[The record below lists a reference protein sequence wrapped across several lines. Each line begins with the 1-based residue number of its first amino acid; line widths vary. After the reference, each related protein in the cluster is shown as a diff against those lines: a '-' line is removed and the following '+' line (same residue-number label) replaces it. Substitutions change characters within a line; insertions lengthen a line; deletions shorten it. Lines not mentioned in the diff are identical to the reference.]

1 MKLLAKYLKN
11 YKGLIVLTLAVLLID
26 DVGTLLVPTML
37 ANMVN
42 TGIASGDMDAILR
55 GGAAMLTVS
64 VVASAAA
71 ITALYLGA
79 RLAAD
84 VCRDIRCAIYDA
96 SLAFSASDFERF
108 GTGSMITRSLGD
120 INVVQ
125 QAIVNTIQ
133 IVLPVPI
140 LCIAGMVLA
149 WRINAQ
155 MGMMLGVV
163 VVLVLIVAALT
174 MVKSAPIFTRLQG
187 FIDRMNV
194 TLRESIVGVRVVRA
208 FGRER
213 REEERLDQV
222 FSEYADNAIKV
233 NRLFATLDCSTFFLM
248 NIVEVAVLWL
258 GGNLVGTH
266 AMEIASISAVL
277 EYAILILLFI
287 MMAQMVILTLPRAKA
302 CLDRAAEVIN
312 LVPEIMDP
320 AGETTACDDADAA
333 GAGDTES
340 RASAAVAVATET
352 AADSAVVSDNP
363 QACEG
368 AADAVAGTVGVVT
381 STTDVANVADVSTAA
396 TPVAAFDHA
405 TFRFSDA
412 SEDTLSNLN
421 FACYRGTTTAIIGS
435 TGSGK
440 STVAKLLLRFHDVT
454 GGAVHFEG
462 RDVREMSQAELRSR
476 IAYVPQK
483 AWLFSGT
490 VESNLRYGN
499 EGASE
504 ADMLHALE
512 VAQSTFVLDLP
523 DGLQAPVS
531 QGGTN
536 FSGGQRQRLAIAR
549 ALMRKADLYIFDDSF
564 SALDFRTDAAL
575 RAALVEETRDA
586 AVLIIAQRVSTI
598 LHASNIIVL
607 KDGRVMGM
615 GTHEELMQSCEVYQ
629 DIAKS
634 QMIGGE

>member
-1 MKLLAKYLKN
+1 MRLLLRYLKN
-11 YKGLIVLTLAVLLID
+11 YKGVIALTLAALLID

-37 ANMVN
+37 ANMIN
-42 TGIASGDMDAILR
+42 SGIATGDMDAILR
-55 GGAAMLTVS
+55 EGAAMLAVS
-64 VVASAAA
+64 IVASTAA
-71 ITALYLGA
+71 ISALYLGA

-84 VCRDIRCAIYDA
+84 VCRDIRCAIYES

-125 QAIVNTIQ
+125 QAIVNTIML
-133 IVLPVPI
+133 VLPVPI
-140 LCIAGMVLA
+140 LCIAGIVLA
-149 WRINAQ
+149 WRIDAQ
-155 MGMMLGVV
+155 MGLLLAAVV
-163 VVLVLIVAALT
+163 VVMLGIAVAVMLRT
-174 MVKSAPIFTRLQG
+174 APIFMRLQG

-194 TLRESIVGVRVVRA
+194 VLRESIVGVRVVRA

-213 REEERLDQV
+213 QEEKRLDQV
-222 FSEYADNAIKV
+222 FSEYANGAIKV
-233 NRLFATLDCSTFFLM
+233 NLLFAALDCSCFFLM

-258 GGNLVGTH
+258 GGDRVGAH
-266 AMEIASISAVL
+266 AMQIASISAVL
-277 EYAILILLFI
+277 EYAMLILLFI
-287 MMAQMVILTLPRAKA
+287 MMAQMVILTLPRAQA
-302 CLDRAAEVIN
+302 CLARAAEVID
-312 LVPEIMDP
+312 LVPEIADPVAP
-320 AGETTACDDADAA
+320 AGAA
-333 GAGDTES
+333 GAVG
-340 RASAAVAVATET
+340 
-352 AADSAVVSDNP
+352 
-363 QACEG
+363 
-368 AADAVAGTVGVVT
+368 AVAG
-381 STTDVANVADVSTAA
+381 SVAAGERGGDAGAAGESAPAAGAAAGAAGADAPVAAA
-396 TPVAAFDHA
+396 AGEDAPVAAFEQA

-412 SEDTLSNLN
+412 SEDTLSDIS
-421 FACYRGTTTAIIGS
+421 FTCRRGSTTAIIGS

-440 STVAKLLLRFHDVT
+440 STVAKLLLRLHDVSDGHVRF
-454 GGAVHFEG
+454 GGV
-462 RDVREMSQAELRSR
+462 DVRDMTQAQLRSR

-490 VESNLRYGN
+490 VESNLRYGK
-499 EGASE
+499 EDATE
-504 ADMLHALE
+504 AEMLHALE

-523 DGLQAPVS
+523 EGLQAPVS

-575 RAALVEETRDA
+575 RAALAEETREA

-598 LHASNIIVL
+598 LHADTIVVL
-607 KDGRVMGM
+607 KDGRIMGT
-615 GTHEELMQSCEVYQ
+615 GTHEELMAGCEVYR

>member
-1 MKLLAKYLKN
+1 MRLLLRYLKN
-11 YKGLIVLTLAVLLID
+11 YKGVIGLTLAALLID

-37 ANMVN
+37 ANMIN
-42 TGIASGDMDAILR
+42 SGIATGDMDAILR
-55 GGAAMLTVS
+55 GGAVMLGVS
-64 VVASAAA
+64 IVASSAA
-71 ITALYLGA
+71 IAALYLGA

-84 VCRDIRCAIYDA
+84 VCRDIRCAIYES

-125 QAIVNTIQ
+125 QAIVNTIML
-133 IVLPVPI
+133 VLPVPI
-140 LCIAGMVLA
+140 LCVAGIVLA
-149 WRINAQ
+149 WRIDAQ
-155 MGMMLGVV
+155 MGLLLAVV
-163 VVLVLIVAALT
+163 VVVMLGIAVAVMHRT
-174 MVKSAPIFTRLQG
+174 APIFMRLQG

-194 TLRESIVGVRVVRA
+194 VLRESIIGVRVVRA

-213 REEERLDQV
+213 QEEKRLDQV
-222 FSEYADNAIKV
+222 FSEYANGAIKV
-233 NRLFATLDCSTFFLM
+233 NLLFAALDCSCFFLM

-258 GGNLVGTH
+258 GGDRVGAH
-266 AMEIASISAVL
+266 AMQIASISAVL
-277 EYAILILLFI
+277 EYAMLILLFI
-287 MMAQMVILTLPRAKA
+287 MMAQMVILTLPRAQA
-302 CLDRAAEVIN
+302 CLARAAEVID
-312 LVPEIMDP
+312 LVPEIVDP
-320 AGETTACDDADAA
+320 VT
-333 GAGDTES
+333 
-340 RASAAVAVATET
+340 
-352 AADSAVVSDNP
+352 P
-363 QACEG
+363 
-368 AADAVAGTVGVVT
+368 AGTVPGEGV
-381 STTDVANVADVSTAA
+381 
-396 TPVAAFDHA
+396 PVAAFEHA

-412 SEDTLSNLN
+412 SEDTLSDIS
-421 FACYRGTTTAIIGS
+421 FACRRGSTTAIIGS

-440 STVAKLLLRFHDVT
+440 STVAKLLLRLHDVSDGHVRF
-454 GGAVHFEG
+454 GGI
-462 RDVREMSQAELRSR
+462 DVRDMTQAQLRSR

-490 VESNLRYGN
+490 VESNLRYGK
-499 EGASE
+499 EDATE
-504 ADMLHALE
+504 AEMLHALE

-523 DGLQAPVS
+523 EGLQAPVS

-575 RAALVEETRDA
+575 RAALAEETRDA

-598 LHASNIIVL
+598 LHADTIVVL
-607 KDGRVMGM
+607 KDGRIMGT
-615 GTHEELMQSCEVYQ
+615 GTHEELMASCEVYR

>member
-1 MKLLAKYLKN
+1 MRLLLRYLKN
-11 YKGLIVLTLAVLLID
+11 YKGVIGLTLAALLID

-37 ANMVN
+37 ANMIN
-42 TGIASGDMDAILR
+42 SGIATGDMDAILR
-55 GGAAMLTVS
+55 GGAVMLAVS
-64 VVASAAA
+64 VVASSAA
-71 ITALYLGA
+71 IAALYLGA

-84 VCRDIRCAIYDA
+84 VCRDIRCAIYES

-125 QAIVNTIQ
+125 QAIVNTIML
-133 IVLPVPI
+133 VLPVPI
-140 LCIAGMVLA
+140 LCIAGIVLA
-149 WRINAQ
+149 WRIDAQ
-155 MGMMLGVV
+155 MGLLLAVV
-163 VVLVLIVAALT
+163 VVVMLGIAAAVMRRT
-174 MVKSAPIFTRLQG
+174 APIFMRLQG

-194 TLRESIVGVRVVRA
+194 VLRESIIGVRVVRA

-213 REEERLDQV
+213 QEEKRLDQV
-222 FSEYADNAIKV
+222 FSEYANGAIKV
-233 NRLFATLDCSTFFLM
+233 NLLFAALDCSCFFLM

-258 GGNLVGTH
+258 GGDRVGAH
-266 AMEIASISAVL
+266 AMQIASISAVL
-277 EYAILILLFI
+277 EYAMLILLFI
-287 MMAQMVILTLPRAKA
+287 MMAQMVILTLPRAQA
-302 CLDRAAEVIN
+302 CLARAAEVID
-312 LVPEIMDP
+312 LVPEIVDP
-320 AGETTACDDADAA
+320 VT
-333 GAGDTES
+333 
-340 RASAAVAVATET
+340 
-352 AADSAVVSDNP
+352 P
-363 QACEG
+363 
-368 AADAVAGTVGVVT
+368 AGTVPGEGAPV
-381 STTDVANVADVSTAA
+381 AA
-396 TPVAAFDHA
+396 TEDGDALATGASDAVTAGMTPACVTGEAAPLGGTGVAGANALVAASAGTASEAVPVAAFEHA

-412 SEDTLSNLN
+412 SEDTLSDIS
-421 FACYRGTTTAIIGS
+421 FACRRGSTTAIIGS

-440 STVAKLLLRFHDVT
+440 STVAKLLLRLHDVSDGHVRF
-454 GGAVHFEG
+454 GGI
-462 RDVREMSQAELRSR
+462 DVRDMTQAQLRSC

-490 VESNLRYGN
+490 VESNLRYGK
-499 EGASE
+499 EDATE
-504 ADMLHALE
+504 AEMLHALE

-523 DGLQAPVS
+523 EGLQAPVS

-575 RAALVEETRDA
+575 RAALAEETRDA

-598 LHASNIIVL
+598 LHADTIVVL
-607 KDGRVMGM
+607 KDGHIMGT
-615 GTHEELMQSCEVYQ
+615 GTHEELMASCEVYR

>member
-1 MKLLAKYLKN
+1 MRLLLRYLKN
-11 YKGLIVLTLAVLLID
+11 YKGVIGLTLAALLID

-37 ANMVN
+37 ANMIN
-42 TGIASGDMDAILR
+42 SGIATGDMDAILR
-55 GGAAMLTVS
+55 GGAVMLGVS
-64 VVASAAA
+64 IVASSAA
-71 ITALYLGA
+71 IAALYLGA

-84 VCRDIRCAIYDA
+84 VCRDIRCAIYES

-125 QAIVNTIQ
+125 QAIVNTIML
-133 IVLPVPI
+133 VLPVPI
-140 LCIAGMVLA
+140 LCIAGIVLA
-149 WRINAQ
+149 WRIDAQ
-155 MGMMLGVV
+155 MGLLLAVV
-163 VVLVLIVAALT
+163 VVVMLGIAAAVMRRT
-174 MVKSAPIFTRLQG
+174 APIFMRLQG

-194 TLRESIVGVRVVRA
+194 VLRESIIGVRVVRA

-213 REEERLDQV
+213 QEEKRLDQV
-222 FSEYADNAIKV
+222 FSEYANGAIKV
-233 NRLFATLDCSTFFLM
+233 NLLFAALDCSCFFLM

-258 GGNLVGTH
+258 GGDRVGAH
-266 AMEIASISAVL
+266 AMQIASISAVL
-277 EYAILILLFI
+277 EYAMLILLFI
-287 MMAQMVILTLPRAKA
+287 MMAQMVILTLPRAQA
-302 CLDRAAEVIN
+302 CLARAAEVID
-312 LVPEIMDP
+312 LVPEIVDP
-320 AGETTACDDADAA
+320 VT
-333 GAGDTES
+333 
-340 RASAAVAVATET
+340 
-352 AADSAVVSDNP
+352 P
-363 QACEG
+363 
-368 AADAVAGTVGVVT
+368 AGTVGG
-381 STTDVANVADVSTAA
+381 AA
-396 TPVAAFDHA
+396 ALEGTPVAAFEHS

-412 SEDTLSNLN
+412 SEDTLSDIS
-421 FACYRGTTTAIIGS
+421 FACRRGSTTAIIGS

-440 STVAKLLLRFHDVT
+440 STVAKLLLRLHDVSDGHVRF
-454 GGAVHFEG
+454 GGI
-462 RDVREMSQAELRSR
+462 DVRDMTQAQLRSC

-490 VESNLRYGN
+490 VESNLRYGK
-499 EGASE
+499 EDATE
-504 ADMLHALE
+504 AEMLHALE

-523 DGLQAPVS
+523 EGLQAPVS

-575 RAALVEETRDA
+575 RAALAEETRDA

-598 LHASNIIVL
+598 LHADTIVVL
-607 KDGRVMGM
+607 KDGRIMGA
-615 GTHEELMQSCEVYQ
+615 GTHEELMASCEVYR

>member
-1 MKLLAKYLKN
+1 MRLLLRYLKN
-11 YKGLIVLTLAVLLID
+11 YKGVIGLTLAALLID

-37 ANMVN
+37 ANMIN
-42 TGIASGDMDAILR
+42 SGIATGDMDAILR
-55 GGAAMLTVS
+55 GGAAMLGVS
-64 VVASAAA
+64 VVASSAA
-71 ITALYLGA
+71 IAALYLGA

-84 VCRDIRCAIYDA
+84 VCRDIRCAIYES

-125 QAIVNTIQ
+125 QAIVNTIML
-133 IVLPVPI
+133 VLPVPI
-140 LCIAGMVLA
+140 LCIAGIVLA
-149 WRINAQ
+149 WRIDAQ
-155 MGMMLGVV
+155 MGLLLAVV
-163 VVLVLIVAALT
+163 VVVMLGIAAAVMRRT
-174 MVKSAPIFTRLQG
+174 APIFMRLQG

-194 TLRESIVGVRVVRA
+194 VLRESIIGVRVVRA

-213 REEERLDQV
+213 QEEKRLDQV
-222 FSEYADNAIKV
+222 FSEYANGAIKV
-233 NRLFATLDCSTFFLM
+233 NLLFAALDCSCFFLM

-258 GGNLVGTH
+258 GGDRVGAH
-266 AMEIASISAVL
+266 AMQIASISAVL
-277 EYAILILLFI
+277 EYAMLILLFI
-287 MMAQMVILTLPRAKA
+287 MMAQMVILTLPRAQA
-302 CLDRAAEVIN
+302 CLARAAEVID
-312 LVPEIMDP
+312 LVPEIVDP
-320 AGETTACDDADAA
+320 VT
-333 GAGDTES
+333 
-340 RASAAVAVATET
+340 
-352 AADSAVVSDNP
+352 P
-363 QACEG
+363 
-368 AADAVAGTVGVVT
+368 AGTVGG
-381 STTDVANVADVSTAA
+381 AA
-396 TPVAAFDHA
+396 ALEGTPVAAFEHS

-412 SEDTLSNLN
+412 SEDTLSDIS
-421 FACYRGTTTAIIGS
+421 FACRRGSTTAIIGS

-440 STVAKLLLRFHDVT
+440 STVAKLLLRLHDVSDGHVRF
-454 GGAVHFEG
+454 GGI
-462 RDVREMSQAELRSR
+462 DVRDMTQAQLRSC

-490 VESNLRYGN
+490 VESNLRYGK
-499 EGASE
+499 EDATE
-504 ADMLHALE
+504 AEMLHALE

-523 DGLQAPVS
+523 EGLQAPVS

-575 RAALVEETRDA
+575 RAALAEETRDA

-598 LHASNIIVL
+598 LHADTIVVL
-607 KDGRVMGM
+607 KDGRIMGT
-615 GTHEELMQSCEVYQ
+615 GTHEELMASCEVYR

>member
-42 TGIASGDMDAILR
+42 MGIASGDMDAILR
-55 GGAAMLTVS
+55 GGAAMLAVS

-155 MGMMLGVV
+155 MGMMLGIV

-174 MVKSAPIFTRLQG
+174 MAKSAPIFTRLQG

-233 NRLFATLDCSTFFLM
+233 NRLFALLDCSTFFLM

-320 AGETTACDDADAA
+320 AGETSARDAA
-333 GAGDTES
+333 DVAVAGNTKGC
-340 RASAAVAVATET
+340 ASAAVVAAIE
-352 AADSAVVSDNP
+352 A
-363 QACEG
+363 
-368 AADAVAGTVGVVT
+368 AADASANGVSIVNAANASAAVT
-381 STTDVANVADVSTAA
+381 PWRPSTMQ
-396 TPVAAFDHA
+396 P
-405 TFRFSDA
+405 
-412 SEDTLSNLN
+412 
-421 FACYRGTTTAIIGS
+421 
-435 TGSGK
+435 
-440 STVAKLLLRFHDVT
+440 
-454 GGAVHFEG
+454 
-462 RDVREMSQAELRSR
+462 
-476 IAYVPQK
+476 
-483 AWLFSGT
+483 
-490 VESNLRYGN
+490 
-499 EGASE
+499 
-504 ADMLHALE
+504 
-512 VAQSTFVLDLP
+512 
-523 DGLQAPVS
+523 
-531 QGGTN
+531 
-536 FSGGQRQRLAIAR
+536 
-549 ALMRKADLYIFDDSF
+549 
-564 SALDFRTDAAL
+564 SAFRTQAK
-575 RAALVEETRDA
+575 TR
-586 AVLIIAQRVSTI
+586 SPT
-598 LHASNIIVL
+598 
-607 KDGRVMGM
+607 
-615 GTHEELMQSCEVYQ
+615 
-629 DIAKS
+629 
-634 QMIGGE
+634 

>member
-1 MKLLAKYLKN
+1 MRLLLRYLKN
-11 YKGLIVLTLAVLLID
+11 YKGVIGLTLAALLID

-37 ANMVN
+37 ANMIN
-42 TGIASGDMDAILR
+42 SGIATGDMDAILR
-55 GGAAMLTVS
+55 GGAAMLGVS
-64 VVASAAA
+64 VVASSAA
-71 ITALYLGA
+71 IAALYLGA

-84 VCRDIRCAIYDA
+84 VCRDIRCAIYES

-125 QAIVNTIQ
+125 QAIVNTIML
-133 IVLPVPI
+133 VLPVPI
-140 LCIAGMVLA
+140 LCIAGIVLA
-149 WRINAQ
+149 WRIDAQ
-155 MGMMLGVV
+155 MGLLLAVV
-163 VVLVLIVAALT
+163 VVVMLGIAAAVMRRT
-174 MVKSAPIFTRLQG
+174 APIFMRLQG

-194 TLRESIVGVRVVRA
+194 VLRESIIGVRVVRA

-213 REEERLDQV
+213 QEEKRLDQV
-222 FSEYADNAIKV
+222 FSEYANGAIKV
-233 NRLFATLDCSTFFLM
+233 NLLFAALDCSCFFLM

-258 GGNLVGTH
+258 GGDRVGAH
-266 AMEIASISAVL
+266 AMQIASISAVL
-277 EYAILILLFI
+277 EYAMLILLFI
-287 MMAQMVILTLPRAKA
+287 MMAQMVILTLPRAQA
-302 CLDRAAEVIN
+302 CLARAAEVID
-312 LVPEIMDP
+312 LVPEIVDP
-320 AGETTACDDADAA
+320 VT
-333 GAGDTES
+333 
-340 RASAAVAVATET
+340 
-352 AADSAVVSDNP
+352 P
-363 QACEG
+363 
-368 AADAVAGTVGVVT
+368 AGTVGG
-381 STTDVANVADVSTAA
+381 AA
-396 TPVAAFDHA
+396 ALEGAPVAAFEHA

-412 SEDTLSNLN
+412 SEDTLSDIS
-421 FACYRGTTTAIIGS
+421 FACRRGSTTAIIGS

-440 STVAKLLLRFHDVT
+440 STVAKLLLRLHDVSDGHVRF
-454 GGAVHFEG
+454 GGI
-462 RDVREMSQAELRSR
+462 DVRDMTQAQLRSC

-490 VESNLRYGN
+490 VESNLRYGK
-499 EGASE
+499 EDATE
-504 ADMLHALE
+504 AEMLHALE

-523 DGLQAPVS
+523 EGLQAPVS

-575 RAALVEETRDA
+575 RAALAEETRDA

-598 LHASNIIVL
+598 LHADTIVVL
-607 KDGRVMGM
+607 KDGRIMGT
-615 GTHEELMQSCEVYQ
+615 GTHEELMASCEVYR

>member
-1 MKLLAKYLKN
+1 MRLLLRYLKN
-11 YKGLIVLTLAVLLID
+11 YKGVIGLTLAALLID

-37 ANMVN
+37 ANMIN
-42 TGIASGDMDAILR
+42 SGIATGDMDAILR
-55 GGAAMLTVS
+55 GGAVMLGVS
-64 VVASAAA
+64 IVASSAA
-71 ITALYLGA
+71 IAALYLGA

-84 VCRDIRCAIYDA
+84 VCRDVRCAIYES

-125 QAIVNTIQ
+125 QAIVNTIML
-133 IVLPVPI
+133 VLPVPI
-140 LCIAGMVLA
+140 LCVAGIVLA
-149 WRINAQ
+149 WRIDAQ
-155 MGMMLGVV
+155 MGLLLAVV
-163 VVLVLIVAALT
+163 VVVMLGIAVAVMRRT
-174 MVKSAPIFTRLQG
+174 APIFMRLQG

-194 TLRESIVGVRVVRA
+194 VLRESIIGVRVVRA

-213 REEERLDQV
+213 QEEKRLDQV
-222 FSEYADNAIKV
+222 FSEYANGAIKV
-233 NRLFATLDCSTFFLM
+233 NLLFAALDCSCFFLM

-258 GGNLVGTH
+258 GGDRVGAH
-266 AMEIASISAVL
+266 AMQIASISAVL
-277 EYAILILLFI
+277 EYAMLILLFI
-287 MMAQMVILTLPRAKA
+287 MMAQMVILTLPRAQA
-302 CLDRAAEVIN
+302 CLARAAEVID
-312 LVPEIMDP
+312 LVPEIVDPVTP
-320 AGETTACDDADAA
+320 AGAVGGAA
-333 GAGDTES
+333 AL
-340 RASAAVAVATET
+340 
-352 AADSAVVSDNP
+352 
-363 QACEG
+363 EG
-368 AADAVAGTVGVVT
+368 A
-381 STTDVANVADVSTAA
+381 
-396 TPVAAFDHA
+396 PVAAFEHA

-412 SEDTLSNLN
+412 SEDTLSDIS
-421 FACYRGTTTAIIGS
+421 FACRRGSTTAIIGS

-440 STVAKLLLRFHDVT
+440 STVAKLLLRLHDVSDGHVRF
-454 GGAVHFEG
+454 GGI
-462 RDVREMSQAELRSR
+462 DVRDMTQAQLRSR

-490 VESNLRYGN
+490 VESNLRYGK
-499 EGASE
+499 EDATE
-504 ADMLHALE
+504 AEMLHALE

-523 DGLQAPVS
+523 EGLQAPVS

-575 RAALVEETRDA
+575 RAALAEETRDA

-598 LHASNIIVL
+598 LHADTIVVL
-607 KDGRVMGM
+607 KDGRIMGT
-615 GTHEELMQSCEVYQ
+615 GTHEELMASCEVYR

>member
-1 MKLLAKYLKN
+1 MRLLLRYLKN
-11 YKGLIVLTLAVLLID
+11 YKGVIGLTLAALLID

-37 ANMVN
+37 ANMIN
-42 TGIASGDMDAILR
+42 SGIATGDMDAILR
-55 GGAAMLTVS
+55 GGAVMLGVS
-64 VVASAAA
+64 IVASSAA
-71 ITALYLGA
+71 IAALYLGA

-84 VCRDIRCAIYDA
+84 VCRDVRCAIYES

-125 QAIVNTIQ
+125 QAIVNTIML
-133 IVLPVPI
+133 VLPVPI
-140 LCIAGMVLA
+140 LCIAGIVLA
-149 WRINAQ
+149 WRIDAQ
-155 MGMMLGVV
+155 MGLLLAVV
-163 VVLVLIVAALT
+163 VVVMLGIAVAVMRRT
-174 MVKSAPIFTRLQG
+174 APIFMRLQG

-194 TLRESIVGVRVVRA
+194 VLRESIIGVRVVRA

-213 REEERLDQV
+213 QEEKRLDQV
-222 FSEYADNAIKV
+222 FSEYANGAIKV
-233 NRLFATLDCSTFFLM
+233 NLLFAALDCSCFFLM

-258 GGNLVGTH
+258 GGDRVGAH
-266 AMEIASISAVL
+266 AMQIASISAVL
-277 EYAILILLFI
+277 EYAMLILLFI
-287 MMAQMVILTLPRAKA
+287 MMAQMVILTLPRAQA
-302 CLDRAAEVIN
+302 CLARAAEVID
-312 LVPEIMDP
+312 LVPEIVDPVTP
-320 AGETTACDDADAA
+320 AGAVGGAA
-333 GAGDTES
+333 AL
-340 RASAAVAVATET
+340 
-352 AADSAVVSDNP
+352 
-363 QACEG
+363 EG
-368 AADAVAGTVGVVT
+368 A
-381 STTDVANVADVSTAA
+381 
-396 TPVAAFDHA
+396 PVAAFEHA

-412 SEDTLSNLN
+412 SEDTLSDIS
-421 FACYRGTTTAIIGS
+421 FACRRGSTTAIIGS

-440 STVAKLLLRFHDVT
+440 STVAKLLLRLHDVSDGHVRF
-454 GGAVHFEG
+454 GGI
-462 RDVREMSQAELRSR
+462 DVRDMTQAQLRSR

-490 VESNLRYGN
+490 VESNLRYGK
-499 EGASE
+499 EDATE
-504 ADMLHALE
+504 AEMLHALE

-523 DGLQAPVS
+523 EGLQAPVS

-575 RAALVEETRDA
+575 RAALAEETRDA

-598 LHASNIIVL
+598 LHADTIVVL
-607 KDGRVMGM
+607 KDGRIMGT
-615 GTHEELMQSCEVYQ
+615 GTHEELMASCEVYR